1 MNILMLLYI
10 LLSGADI
17 FSFKVFG
24 NTIKVAQI
32 LAVLLTIVFIFNKK
46 YKIEKNFL
54 KRYFLLI
61 FIHGIAL
68 FYSYSLKKSIEY
80 FLYIIFN
87 LFFCINLIYSWCL
100 LNKNKKL
107 IQIYMWSFRI
117 VGILEVVQFILGS
130 CNIYFFQYQT
140 YMKIFRPAVWFYEPS
155 YLATFFSLY
164 YMSTLI
170 FYIKKI
176 KSYRKDLILSII
188 FISIT
193 TSSTGYITLV
203 VGIILLI
210 VLYRMEA
217 IKKILI
223 ISIGIVFSMIILLLT
238 NKDIILMFIG
248 RLFRSGIANSSGE
261 RMKVNLE
268 TLKVIKNNFL
278 FGIGSNSFKEY
289 TSLFPMNVTLEILAT
304 LGVIGMLCFCIT
316 YLYLQKKYFKN
327 KNDIYVQIL
336 FFSFVLFII
345 VLQANQNYMR
355 LYMWNH
361 IALYLGVIKNK
372 EVLDNEKINN

>member
-1 MNILMLLYI
+1 MMNILMLLYI

-24 NTIKVAQI
+24 NTIRIAQI
-32 LAVLLTIVFIFNKK
+32 LAILLTIVFVFNKK

-61 FIHGIAL
+61 FIHGISL
-68 FYSYSLKKSIEY
+68 FYSYSLKKSTEY

-87 LFFCINLIYSWCL
+87 LIFSINLIYSWCL
-100 LNKNKKL
+100 LNRNKKL
-107 IQIYMWSFRI
+107 IYIYMWSFRI
-117 VGILEVVQFILGS
+117 VGILEVIQFILGS
-130 CNIYFFQYQT
+130 YNIYFFQYQI
-140 YMKIFRPAVWFYEPS
+140 YMKIFRPALWFYEPS

-164 YMSTLI
+164 YMSALI

-176 KSYRKDLILSII
+176 KIYRKDLILSII

-210 VLYRMEA
+210 VFYRMEA
-217 IKKILI
+217 IKKIFI
-223 ISIGIVFSMIILLLT
+223 IFIGIFFSMIILLLT

-248 RLFRSGIANSSGE
+248 RLFRYGIANSSGE
-261 RMKVNLE
+261 RMNINLE
-268 TLKVIKNNFL
+268 TLDIIKNNFL
-278 FGIGSNSFKEY
+278 FGIGSNSFEKY
-289 TSLFPMNVTLEILAT
+289 TGYSPMNVTLEIVAT
-304 LGVIGMLCFCIT
+304 LGIIGILCFFIT
-316 YLYLQKKYFKN
+316 YLYLQKKYNLN
-327 KNDIYVQIL
+327 KKDIYVQALFYSFIL
-336 FFSFVLFII
+336 FILI
-345 VLQANQNYMR
+345 LQANQNYMR

-361 IALYLGVIKNK
+361 IALYLGIIENKKNQIKY
-372 EVLDNEKINN
+372 

>member
-46 YKIEKNFL
+46 YKIEKNFF

-61 FIHGIAL
+61 FIHGTTL
-68 FYSYSLKKSIEY
+68 FYSYSLKKSTEY

-87 LFFCINLIYSWCL
+87 LLFCINLIYSWCL
-100 LNKNKKL
+100 LNRNKKL

-117 VGILEVVQFILGS
+117 IGILEVVQFILGN

-164 YMSTLI
+164 YMSALI
-170 FYIKKI
+170 FYIKKLRI
-176 KSYRKDLILSII
+176 YRKDLILSII

-203 VGIILLI
+203 VGIISLI
-210 VLYRMEA
+210 VFYRMEA
-217 IKKILI
+217 IKKIFI
-223 ISIGIVFSMIILLLT
+223 IFIGIFFSMIILLLT

-248 RLFRSGIANSSGE
+248 RLFHSGVANSSGV
-261 RMKVNLE
+261 RMKINIE
-268 TLKVIKNNFL
+268 TLDIIKNNFL
-278 FGIGSNSFKEY
+278 FGIGSNSFEKY
-289 TSLFPMNVTLEILAT
+289 TGYSPMNVTLEIAAT
-304 LGVIGMLCFCIT
+304 LGIIGILCFFIT
-316 YLYLQKKYFKN
+316 YLYLQKKYNSN
-327 KNDIYVQIL
+327 KKDIYVQALFYSFIL
-336 FFSFVLFII
+336 FILI
-345 VLQANQNYMR
+345 LQANQNYMR

-361 IALYLGVIKNK
+361 IALYLGIIENKKNQIKY
-372 EVLDNEKINN
+372 